1 MTINDYFAVQVHA
14 SKCEELPFYERKE
27 NIYFAR
33 NLRYAIKLAKLAIN
47 DVTKSLKDRE
57 LTTSMDI
64 TIGKPDC
71 AVFDKHSSDS
81 YWDRKYLSL
90 WRDIK
95 LYVVDGKVT
104 KVYSCNEISPKEMR
118 VISALIERFNKENK

>member
-14 SKCEELPFYERKE
+14 SKYEELPFYERRE

-57 LTTSMDI
+57 LNTSIHI

-71 AVFDKHSSDS
+71 AIFDKYSDNS
-81 YWDRKYLSL
+81 YWYRKYLFL
-90 WRDIK
+90 RKNIE
-95 LYVVDGKVT
+95 LYALNGEII

-118 VISALIERFNKENK
+118 IISALIERFNKEGK